1 MAIVEFEQEGGL
13 AIITINNPPVNAFSH
28 QLGEEMLKVVQDIAE
43 SDARALLTR
52 ASGAN
57 FCGGADV
64 NIFSGLTLRT
74 GAGLVTTGLNMIEM
88 LESLPIPTVV
98 AVNGMCAAAGMEILL
113 AHDIA
118 IVGES
123 AQMGQIEAKI
133 GTTTLAGGAQR
144 IAARAG
150 VARAKQMVFDANLYD
165 ANTMEKWGI
174 VNMVV
179 PDAELDQKSKDYAQQ
194 LANSA
199 TAAHSVTKNLVNA
212 YGRSGIAAADDALR
226 VGAPRLFETEDKKRS
241 VSTFLEKGP
250 MCLFDGS
257 LKYEGC

>member
-1 MAIVEFEQEGGL
+1 MALVDFEQDGDL
-13 AIITINNPPVNAFSH
+13 AILTINNPPVNAFSH
-28 QLGEEMLKVVQDIAE
+28 QLGAEMLAHVQNIAE

-52 ASGAN
+52 SSGVN
-57 FCGGADV
+57 FCAGADV
-64 NIFSGLTLRT
+64 NIFVGLTHRT

-88 LESLPIPTVV
+88 LEALPIPTVV
-98 AVNGMCAAAGMEILL
+98 SVNGMCVAAGLEILL

-123 AQMGQIEAKI
+123 AQLGQIESKI

-150 VARAKQMVFDANLYD
+150 VARAKQMVFEGNPYPAK
-165 ANTMEKWGI
+165 TMLEWGL
-174 VNMVV
+174 VNQVI
-179 PDAELDQKSKDYAQQ
+179 PDAELEARSLEYAQK
-194 LANSA
+194 LASSA
-199 TAAHSVTKNLVNA
+199 TAAHAVTKSVVNA
-212 YGRSGIAAADDALR
+212 YGRSGIAAADEALR
-226 VGAPRLFETEDKKRS
+226 AGAPKLFETDDKKRS

-257 LKYEGC
+257 LTYQGR